1 MATAGVKWAHLCDYA
16 FADQFGKP
24 CLIGVFEVITAQ
36 HVPAQHTRA
45 VLAFNV
51 AGEPHEEISLRVE
64 IVRPDKGVLLS
75 PPAMRA
81 RLSSNGQQHF
91 FLGIDNLILPD
102 WGPYEINI
110 LIDDRLRA
118 SVSFEVRR
126 PPQMGQ
132 VR

>member
-1 MATAGVKWAHLCDYA
+1 METARVKWAHLCDYA

-51 AGEPHEEISLRVE
+51 SGEPHREISLRVE
-64 IVRPDKGVLLS
+64 IVRPDKGILLN
-75 PPAMRA
+75 PPAIRA
-81 RLSSNGQQHF
+81 KLGPNGQHYF

-110 LIDDRLRA
+110 YVDGNPSE
-118 SVSFEVRR
+118 SVPFEVRR
-126 PPQMGQ
+126 PPQAEPA
-132 VR
+132 R